1 MTTYKQDLTAQLR
14 DSRKTVD
21 QLNRQIRILNAENKK
36 LQKEH
41 LKTVKDLEICRNDT
55 YKKVQQKRQNEMS
68 DKLKEKN
75 QMIQDLKQ
83 QVAGFELRIKKQE
96 TDFLRKE
103 RQLEMVYDEKFDKA
117 QLIFK
122 NQLKE
127 NKSVVNDYESKQE
140 ADRIFIKKIAAEK
153 LDYERECKALKDQI
167 DVLKTDKKTAEHQT
181 NKVQREV
188 DLLRSSIN
196 KDILEQAKLKE
207 EIKGKVTKIEEIEGV
222 LKQKEK
228 EIIGLKKTLHA
239 TQRDIHESNIKA
251 SRLRNVQ
258 RDLKQAEDK
267 NRIFRADLQAEK
279 AQVDILKVD
288 KDKLI
293 EKCDKLKE
301 SNEKLSAENLA
312 LLQTNKEV
320 SEKLKDSERTA
331 KHLSE
336 ENVKK
341 EEKIDRLTN
350 ELRNTRTAYQNE
362 RTLCDHEVR
371 RMKEYTY
378 SELVDTKNMASEAGI
393 QRVILINQNKKLI
406 HQVSCL
412 EQRLTKATE
421 DIKLLSG
428 EREKLLQEKQKMSFD
443 KDQYYVELEKVKGD
457 NNSLKQEISHL
468 KLQEN
473 ISKKKFE
480 ENIQSVRQTL
490 THTESVLANVEDENR
505 KLCQRIEIQEKQ
517 IREHKEQLTETKR
530 NLESFHRLVE
540 EKAEQIRELESHNHV
555 IKRPVV
561 FGNMYID
568 CMRGKI
574 PVEKKCFECTKLR
587 RELSQINQ
595 DFTTKLEEKEK
606 MIHELRLKNHKTFG
620 LRAENNDLKKQNVK
634 LQGIG
639 IALEWQLQQV
649 TDTKDKLKTEDKPKP
664 NQPKRLLRRP
674 SLEPARLRRP
684 TDHLM

>member
-1 MTTYKQDLTAQLR
+1 MATFKQDLTAQLR

-36 LQKEH
+36 LQREH

-55 YKKVQQKRQNEMS
+55 HKKVQQKRQNEMS

-75 QMIQDLKQ
+75 QTIQNLKQ
-83 QVAGFELRIKKQE
+83 QVAGFEIRIKKQE

-103 RQLEMVYDEKFDKA
+103 KQLEMAYDVKFDKA

-127 NKSVVNDYESKQE
+127 NKSVVTDYESKQE
-140 ADRIFIKKIAAEK
+140 ADRIFIKKLAAEK
-153 LDYERECKALKDQI
+153 LDCERECKALKDQI
-167 DVLKTDKKTAEHQT
+167 DVLKTDKKTAEHQA

-188 DLLRSSIN
+188 DLLRCGIN
-196 KDILEQAKLKE
+196 KDFSELVKLKE
-207 EIKGKVTKIEEIEGV
+207 EIDKKVTKIEEIEGV

-228 EIIGLKKTLHA
+228 EIIGLKRTLHA
-239 TQRDIHESNIKA
+239 TQRDIHENNIKV
-251 SRLRNVQ
+251 SRLGNVQ

-267 NRIFRADLQAEK
+267 NRVFRADLQAEK
-279 AQVDILKVD
+279 AQVDILKVSN
-288 KDKLI
+288 DKLT

-341 EEKIDRLTN
+341 EAKIDQLTN

-362 RTLCDHEVR
+362 KKLCDHEVKK
-371 RMKEYTY
+371 MKEYTY
-378 SELVDTKNMASEAGI
+378 SELVDTKNMANETGI
-393 QRVILINQNKKLI
+393 QKVILVNQNRKLMNQI
-406 HQVSCL
+406 SCL

-421 DIKLLSG
+421 YIKLLSE
-428 EREKLLQEKQKMSFD
+428 EREKLLQEKHKWSFD
-443 KDQYYVELEKVKGD
+443 KDQCYAELQKVKGD
-457 NNSLKQEISHL
+457 NSSQKQEISHL
-468 KLQEN
+468 KLQEK
-473 ISKKKFE
+473 ISQNKFE
-480 ENIQSVRQTL
+480 EDIQSVRQTL
-490 THTESVLANVEDENR
+490 THTESVLARVEDENR
-505 KLCQRIEIQEKQ
+505 KLCQRSEIQEKH

-530 NLESFHRLVE
+530 KLETFQRLVE
-540 EKAEQIRELESHNHV
+540 DKAEQIRELESHNHV
-555 IKRPVV
+555 VKRPVV

-568 CMRGKI
+568 CMRDKI
-574 PVEKKCFECTKLR
+574 PVKTKCLECTKLR

-606 MIHELRLKNHKTFG
+606 MIHELRLKNHKTFD
-620 LRAENNDLKKQNVK
+620 LRAENNDLKKQNCK
-634 LQGIG
+634 LQGIST
-639 IALEWQLQQV
+639 ALEWRLQQV
-649 TDTKDKLKTEDKPKP
+649 TDAEDKLKAEDKPKP